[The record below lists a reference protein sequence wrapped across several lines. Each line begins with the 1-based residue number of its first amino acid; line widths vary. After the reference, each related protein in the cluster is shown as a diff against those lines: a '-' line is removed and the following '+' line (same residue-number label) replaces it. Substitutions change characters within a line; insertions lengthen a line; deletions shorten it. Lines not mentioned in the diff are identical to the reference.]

1 MALLPGLPANVPPP
15 AGIVL
20 APAEPS
26 DCSPPSLSIR
36 PTRSKVLAVCLI
48 ALACIANVVLVARTC
63 AGVLRLKV
71 FIPEHVRL
79 AGSLLGFV
87 CPVGRSDWF
96 AALKVSSPNDVCLAD
111 PSGLLLGGVGWML
124 LHWVPL
130 VWQRHHT
137 DAMPRTAGECRQ
149 ELKPPCLHA
158 AASLLQK
165 WGPMSHLP
173 LAQEGMRHTLAA
185 LTDTVRRFGC

>member
-1 MALLPGLPANVPPP
+1 MGEQEGKHAWHCYPGCKCAT
-15 AGIVL
+15 ISRHVL

-26 DCSPPSLSIR
+26 DCSPPSPPTPHPPHPHTR

-87 CPVGRSDWF
+87 CPSSRSDWF
-96 AALKVSSPNDVCLAD
+96 AGLKVSSPKRVCLAD
-111 PSGLLLGGVGWML
+111 LLG
-124 LHWVPL
+124 
-130 VWQRHHT
+130 
-137 DAMPRTAGECRQ
+137 C
-149 ELKPPCLHA
+149 C
-158 AASLLQK
+158 
-165 WGPMSHLP
+165 
-173 LAQEGMRHTLAA
+173 
-185 LTDTVRRFGC
+185 